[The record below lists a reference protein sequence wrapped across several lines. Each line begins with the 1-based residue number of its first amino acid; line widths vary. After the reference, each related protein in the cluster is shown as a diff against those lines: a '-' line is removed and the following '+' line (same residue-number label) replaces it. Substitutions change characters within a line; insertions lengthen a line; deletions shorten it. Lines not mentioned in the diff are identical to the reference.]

1 MSCTYDTGDPD
12 SKDKNVCFAT
22 NSSHSNNEVN
32 LKFYTCNIED
42 QILSGENGT
51 HRILR
56 NGSFSEAATLFYGT
70 GEQAVYHLYS
80 KNTHKQFSYTAMVI
94 MLVINFLLSCYTA
107 GTFLSCG
114 IVVPMLLIGKCQNQ
128 TYSIFQPTYN
138 RLNQTF
144 YFQVVSTGGLGAGF
158 LWNGSGFRQTS
169 SGPGWIPGPSPCSA
183 PSPSS
188 QG

>member
-114 IVVPMLLIGKCQNQ
+114 IVVPMLLIGKCKKPDLFN
-128 TYSIFQPTYN
+128 FPTN
-138 RLNQTF
+138 L
-144 YFQVVSTGGLGAGF
+144 
-158 LWNGSGFRQTS
+158 
-169 SGPGWIPGPSPCSA
+169 
-183 PSPSS
+183 
-188 QG
+188 